1 MRLFTCP
8 PGSGEVVLV
17 VEDDPDVRD
26 FVVTVLDGLGYR
38 VIDAPAAAAARVV
51 LEDGEMIDLMVS
63 DVILPGGVSGP
74 EFAEEVRHHNPDMRV
89 IFMSGFTADASIGNH
104 VSGSHKVLLK
114 KPFRRDQLAQVV
126 RQALDNR
133 DAVIGTVSDITS
145 NGAYL

>member
-1 MRLFTCP
+1 MTIQSELGQGTKVALYLPRAGQVAEPTALNVPVHMP

-74 EFAEEVRHHNPDMRV
+74 ENC
-89 IFMSGFTADASIGNH
+89 
-104 VSGSHKVLLK
+104 
-114 KPFRRDQLAQVV
+114 
-126 RQALDNR
+126 
-133 DAVIGTVSDITS
+133 
-145 NGAYL
+145 